1 MATLKDIAAE
11 AGVSPATVSRVLNE
25 DESVHVREET
35 RTKIFEV
42 AEKLQYKT
50 IATRYS
56 KSTRSSERKFKVA
69 LILGYR
75 EKGEIDDSYY
85 LSIRYGIE
93 SQAKEKKLT
102 IKKYYYP
109 DIKSSIHS
117 KIKDVD
123 GIIAVGYFQGEDLSA
138 LEKISENIVF
148 VDYSPDD
155 EKYDS
160 VVVDLTR
167 ITKRVI
173 DHFLAKGH
181 NRIGFIGG
189 RDCDELDQREAAF
202 REYTS
207 YKDIFNEKDI
217 HIGGFSSMSGYKMA
231 SEIAQGGDF
240 PSAFFIGND
249 SMAIGA
255 LRAFNER
262 GIRVPEDISI
272 ISVNDIPSAKFTF
285 PSLSTVKIHS
295 EFMGEEAVNLL
306 TQRLNNQKKIPI
318 KVIIP
323 TELILRN
330 TTRDNN

>member
-1 MATLKDIAAE
+1 MATLKDIATE
-11 AGVSPATVSRVLNE
+11 AGVSSATVSRVLNE

-56 KSTRSSERKFKVA
+56 KSNKSSEKKFKIA
-69 LILGYR
+69 LILGYK

-93 SQAKEKKLT
+93 SQAKVKKLT
-102 IKKYYYP
+102 IKKFYYP
-109 DIKSSIHS
+109 DIKSKIHS
-117 KIKDVD
+117 KVRDVD
-123 GIIAVGYFQGEDLSA
+123 GIIAVGYFKGDDLA
-138 LEKISENIVF
+138 LLEELSSNIVF

-160 VVVDLTR
+160 VVVDLSR
-167 ITKRVI
+167 ITRKVI
-173 DHFLAKGH
+173 DRFIDKGH
-181 NRIGFIGG
+181 KRIGFIGG
-189 RDCDELDQREAAF
+189 RDCDELDQRELAF

-207 YKDIFNEKDI
+207 FKNIFNEKDI

-231 SEIAQGGDF
+231 TEIAEGSEF

-255 LRAFNER
+255 LRAFNEK

-272 ISVNDIPSAKFTF
+272 ISVNDIPSAKFSF

-295 EFMGEEAVNLL
+295 EFMGEEAVNLIF
-306 TQRLNNQKKIPI
+306 QRLNNQKKIPI
-318 KVIIP
+318 KVVIP

-330 TTRDNN
+330 TTKDNN

>member
-1 MATLKDIAAE
+1 MATLKDIASE

-56 KSTRSSERKFKVA
+56 KKVKTATKKYKAA
-69 LILGYR
+69 LVLGYS

-93 SQAKEKKLT
+93 SQAKEKNITLN
-102 IKKYYYP
+102 KYYYP
-109 DIKSSIHS
+109 DLKSKIHN

-123 GIIAVGYFQGEDLSA
+123 GIIAVGYFKREDIA
-138 LEKISENIVF
+138 VLEKISPTIIF
-148 VDYSPDD
+148 ADYSPDD

-160 VVVDLTR
+160 VVTDLTK
-167 ITKRVI
+167 ITRRVV
-173 DHFLAKGH
+173 DHFIAAGH

-189 RDCDELDQREAAF
+189 RDCEEMDQRETAF

-207 YKDIFNEKDI
+207 YKDIFREEDI
-217 HIGGFSSMSGYKMA
+217 HIGEFSSMSGYNIA
-231 SEIAQGGDF
+231 SGIIKEKKLPQALYV
-240 PSAFFIGND
+240 AND
-249 SMAIGA
+249 SLAIGA
-255 LRAFNER
+255 LRAFNEK
-262 GIRVPEDISI
+262 GVKVPEDISI
-272 ISVNDIPSAKFTF
+272 ISVNDIPSAKFAF

-306 TQRLNNQKKIPI
+306 LVRLSSLKKIPI
-318 KVIIP
+318 KILIP
-323 TELILRN
+323 TELIFRN
-330 TTRDNN
+330 TTK